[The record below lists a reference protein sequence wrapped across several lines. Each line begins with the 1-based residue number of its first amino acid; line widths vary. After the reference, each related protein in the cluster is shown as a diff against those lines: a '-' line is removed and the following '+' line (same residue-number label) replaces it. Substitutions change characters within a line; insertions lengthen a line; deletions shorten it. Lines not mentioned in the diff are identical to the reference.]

1 MENQIALIAFRCW
14 DCYLKPFFIAALLGI
29 LAGACFG
36 SLAHAAPASN
46 PRPFGETAGVPNTIA
61 SAGRIRQ
68 QAQRIAKL
76 YQQIG
81 MGLEAEKARRQ
92 ISLAT
97 RQMDVDISSLMRLT
111 TTEKYRQLTDRANKA
126 WDEIKLGCDL
136 PFTSQNRQRIFMQA
150 DELAMLSGRLATH
163 FELEASTPASRLL
176 DLTLR
181 QGMLVQRLARLY
193 LTAYAGDSSTGLRID
208 IEQARREFSSA
219 LNELATA
226 PENSETNRRT
236 LDLARTQWFFF
247 EQSIASLKDEPES
260 SNPKNVATSSERILE
275 VLDELSMQYTKA
287 GNAAPSARSER
298 SS

>member
-14 DCYLKPFFIAALLGI
+14 DSYLKPFFIAALLGI

-36 SLAHAAPASN
+36 DLAHAAQAGN
-46 PRPFGETAGVPNTIA
+46 ARPFGETAGAPNPIA

-68 QAQRIAKL
+68 QSQRIAKL

-81 MGLEAEKARRQ
+81 MGLEAERARRQ
-92 ISLAT
+92 ITQAT

-111 TTEKYRQLTDRANKA
+111 TTEKHRQLMDRATRA
-126 WDEIKLGCDL
+126 WDEMKHDCDR
-136 PFTSQNRQRIFMQA
+136 PFTSQNRQRIVIQA
-150 DELAMLSGRLATH
+150 DELAMLSGRLAMH
-163 FELEASTPASRLL
+163 FELEASTSASRLL
-176 DLTLR
+176 DLALR

-193 LTAYAGDSSTGLRID
+193 LTAYAGDSSAGLRID

-219 LNELATA
+219 LDELATA
-226 PENSETNRRT
+226 PENSEANRRT

-247 EQSIASLKDEPES
+247 EQSIASLKERES

-275 VLDELSMQYTKA
+275 VLDELSMQYAKP
-287 GNAAPSARSER
+287 GNTAPSARSER

>member
-14 DCYLKPFFIAALLGI
+14 DSYLKPFLIAALLGI

-36 SLAHAAPASN
+36 SLAHAAPAGS
-46 PRPFGETAGVPNTIA
+46 PRPFGDAAGAPNPIA

-68 QAQRIAKL
+68 QSQRIAKL

-92 ISLAT
+92 ITLAT
-97 RQMDVDISSLMRLT
+97 RQMDVDISSLIRLT
-111 TTEKYRQLTDRANKA
+111 TTEKHRQLMDRVNKV
-126 WDEIKLGCDL
+126 WDEMKLGCDL
-136 PFTSQNRQRIFMQA
+136 PFTSQNRQRIFIQA

-163 FELEASTPASRLL
+163 FELEASTPVSRLL
-176 DLTLR
+176 DLALR

-219 LNELATA
+219 LHELATA
-226 PENSETNRRT
+226 PETSETNRRT

-247 EQSIASLKDEPES
+247 EQSIASLKEPES

-275 VLDELSMQYTKA
+275 VLDELSMQYAKA
-287 GNAAPSARSER
+287 GNTTPSARSER

>member
-1 MENQIALIAFRCW
+1 MENQIALMAFRCW
-14 DCYLKPFFIAALLGI
+14 DCYLKPFLIAAMLGI

-36 SLAHAAPASN
+36 SLAHAAQGGNTKSLTDNAAVSN
-46 PRPFGETAGVPNTIA
+46 QIA

-81 MGLEAEKARRQ
+81 MGLEAERARRQ
-92 ISLAT
+92 VMQAT
-97 RQMDVDISSLMRLT
+97 RQMDTDVSGLMRST
-111 TTEKYRQLTDRANKA
+111 MAEKSQQLMERTRKVWEEMRRD
-126 WDEIKLGCDL
+126 CDL
-136 PFTSQNRQRIFMQA
+136 PFTPQNRERIFIHA
-150 DELAMLSGRLATH
+150 DDLAMLSGRLATN
-163 FELEASTPASRLL
+163 FELGASTAASRLL

-193 LTAYAGDSSTGLRID
+193 LTAYAGDKSTGLHID

-247 EQSIASLKDEPES
+247 EQSLAGMNNSES

-275 VLDELSMQYTKA
+275 VLDELSIQYARA
-287 GNAAPSARSER
+287 GDATVPARNER
-298 SS
+298 NS

>member
-1 MENQIALIAFRCW
+1 MENQLALIACRCW
-14 DCYLKPFFIAALLGI
+14 NGYLKPFFIAALLGI

-36 SLAHAAPASN
+36 SLAHAAPVGSAKPLGESAGISN
-46 PRPFGETAGVPNTIA
+46 QIA

-81 MGLEAEKARRQ
+81 MGLEAERARRQ
-92 ISLAT
+92 MSLAT
-97 RQMDVDISSLMRLT
+97 RQMDIDVSSLMRLAMN
-111 TTEKYRQLTDRANKA
+111 EKYRQLMDRTTRTWEEMKR
-126 WDEIKLGCDL
+126 GCEQ
-136 PFTSQNRQRIFMQA
+136 PFTSQNRQRIFIHA
-150 DELAMLSGRLATH
+150 DDLAMLSGRLATH

-176 DLTLR
+176 DLALR

-236 LDLARTQWFFF
+236 LDLAKTQWFFF
-247 EQSIASLKDEPES
+247 EQSIASLKEPES

-275 VLDELSMQYTKA
+275 VLDELSTQYAKA
-287 GNAAPSARSER
+287 GDAPAPARSER

>member
-1 MENQIALIAFRCW
+1 MENQIALIACRCW
-14 DCYLKPFFIAALLGI
+14 DGHLKPFLIAALLGI
-29 LAGACFG
+29 LAEACFG
-36 SLAHAAPASN
+36 SLAHAAPAGN
-46 PRPFGETAGVPNTIA
+46 ARALGEAAGVPNQIA

-81 MGLEAEKARRQ
+81 MGLDAERARRQ
-92 ISLAT
+92 MSLAT
-97 RQMDVDISSLMRLT
+97 RQMDIDVSSLMRLAMN
-111 TTEKYRQLTDRANKA
+111 EKYRQLMDRTTRTWEEMKR
-126 WDEIKLGCDL
+126 GCEQ
-136 PFTSQNRQRIFMQA
+136 PFTSQNRQRIFIHA
-150 DELAMLSGRLATH
+150 DDLAMLSGRLATH
-163 FELEASTPASRLL
+163 FELEASTPESRLL

-226 PENSETNRRT
+226 PENSEANRRT

-247 EQSIASLKDEPES
+247 EQSIASLKEPES

-275 VLDELSMQYTKA
+275 VLDELSTQYAKA
-287 GNAAPSARSER
+287 GDAPAPARS
-298 SS
+298 